1 MENIEISPIV
11 DTRCRIGENPL
22 WHPDEGCLYWVDIP
36 SGTLLRFYPATQHH
50 EIVYESEE
58 AIGGFTVQE
67 SGELLLFGARGAVYL
82 WDGGEI
88 KNVVDELAR
97 ERDSRF
103 NDVIADPQGRV
114 FCGTMSSDSHAGRL
128 YRLDTDGTIHVVLE
142 DVGTSNGMGF
152 TPDGRGFYHTD
163 TRRHSIFLYD
173 YDRTTGEISNRRVF
187 VTVKEE
193 GRPDGM
199 TVDREGY
206 VWSALWEGGCIV
218 RYSPNG
224 QEQEKIRL
232 PANKVTSLSFGGTD
246 YDHLYIT
253 TAGGENR
260 TAEGKG
266 AGALFHLK
274 TTTGGTP
281 EFRSGIPTR

>member
-1 MENIEISPIV
+1 MENIEISPIA

-22 WHPDEGCLYWVDIP
+22 WHPNQECLYWVDIP
-36 SGTLLRFYPATQHH
+36 SGTLMRFYPETLHS
-50 EIVYESEE
+50 EIAYESEE
-58 AIGGFTVQE
+58 AIGGFTLQE

-82 WDGGEI
+82 WDAGEI
-88 KNVVDELAR
+88 KNVVDELPR

-128 YRLDTDGTIHVVLE
+128 YRLETDGTIHVVLE

-187 VTVKEE
+187 VTVRGE

-199 TVDREGY
+199 TVDCQGH

-218 RYSPNG
+218 RYSPDG
-224 QEQEKIRL
+224 HEQERVRL
-232 PANKVTSLSFGGTD
+232 SANKVTSLSFGGAD
-246 YDHLYIT
+246 YEHLYIT

-260 TAEGKG
+260 AAGGEG
-266 AGALFHLK
+266 AGALFRLN